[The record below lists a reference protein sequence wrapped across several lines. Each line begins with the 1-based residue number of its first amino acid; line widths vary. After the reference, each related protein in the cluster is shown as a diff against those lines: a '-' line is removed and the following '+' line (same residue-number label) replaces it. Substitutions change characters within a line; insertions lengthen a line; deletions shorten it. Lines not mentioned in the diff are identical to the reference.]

1 MKYIIMCGGH
11 YPHLQSPRQLWTING
26 ETILART
33 IRLLRAE
40 GINDIYISYNEP
52 IFEEKALEYNVGV
65 VKQDETEFKRWVD
78 GAFPVL
84 TEPICYIM
92 GDVVFSPAAIKT
104 IVEAQTDDIEFF
116 ASAAP
121 FHADY
126 IKTFAEPFAIKV
138 VNYEHMKQ
146 AIKETRDLFDQK
158 ILLRCIAWELWQV
171 IKHTPLNN
179 ILVNYTAI
187 RDYSC
192 DVDNNLDLQDIGYK
206 LRNEVRTIE
215 EGNTL

>member
-104 IVEAQTDDIEFF
+104 IVETQTDDIEFF

-126 IKTFAEPFAIKV
+126 IKTFAEPFAFKV

>member
-1 MKYIIMCGGH
+1 MNVNKFVIMCGGH
-11 YPHLQSPRQLWTING
+11 YPHLSSPRQLWTING

-65 VKQDETEFKRWVD
+65 IKQDETEFKRWVD

-84 TEPICYIM
+84 VEPVCYIM
-92 GDVVFSPAAIKT
+92 GDVFFSPAAIKT
-104 IVEAQTDDIEFF
+104 IVETETDDIEFF

-121 FHADY
+121 FDKNY
-126 IKTFAEPFAIKV
+126 IKTFAEPFAFKV

-146 AIKETRDLFDQK
+146 AIKETRDLFDQG
-158 ILLRCIAWELWQV
+158 ILRRCIAWELWQV
-171 IKHTPLNN
+171 IKHTEYNN
-179 ILVNYTAI
+179 IILNYTAI
-187 RDYSC
+187 SDYSC
-192 DVDNNLDLQDIGYK
+192 DVDSNLDLEDIRYK
-206 LRNEVRTIE
+206 VNHGELV
-215 EGNTL
+215 